1 MRCCV
6 VSTYPPYECGIALY
20 TSKLVTKMKGAK
32 VTLIANDDGG
42 LKRRYIENGI
52 EVVRC
57 WRKNTLS
64 YPFHIMGRVLRER
77 PDIVHIQHEYMLYG
91 KPTYAGL
98 FPLLLPLLRLAAPV
112 IITMHSVIP
121 PDKLTRDFFLKHG
134 AGSKFTLI
142 KKLFMIIV
150 TKLIGSFSSVIIVHN
165 DLMRE
170 TLVSHYKFKGSK
182 VRVISHGVDIPEFK
196 LKDETERF
204 PKRNSKDKVIVF
216 SGFIRPDKGV
226 EYLLKALPLVLKEQ
240 PDATLTIAGGY
251 HPLLPLE
258 NPAYISEIEGLI
270 GKLKLN
276 DKVFFDRRFVPS
288 DELYAHI
295 SAADVVVF
303 PYIEEGILGASGALA
318 TVALLRKSVVATRIP
333 RFTSE
338 IKEGVDGLLVNP
350 RDERQLAEAIV
361 MLLMD
366 EELRMKLG
374 DNLRSK
380 SLGKTWDKV
389 AQMTMEVYLT
399 TIEGAHG
406 P

>member
-32 VTLIANDDGG
+32 VTLIANNDGG
-42 LKRRYIENGI
+42 LKRRSIENGI

-64 YPFHIMGRVLRER
+64 YPFHIVGRVLREK
-77 PDIVHIQHEYMLYG
+77 PDIVHIQHEYLLYG
-91 KPTYAGL
+91 KPMYAGL

-112 IITMHSVIP
+112 IVTMHSVIP
-121 PDKLTRDFFLKHG
+121 LNKLTRDFFLKHG

-142 KKLFMIIV
+142 KRLFIIIV
-150 TKLIGSFSSVIIVHN
+150 TKLIGLFSSVIIVHN

-170 TLVSHYKFKGSK
+170 TLVSHYKFKRSK
-182 VRVISHGVDIPEFK
+182 VRVIPHGIDIPEFK
-196 LKDETERF
+196 DEAERTL
-204 PKRNSKDKVIVF
+204 KRNSKGKVIVF

-240 PDATLTIAGGY
+240 PDAMLTIAGGY

-318 TVALLRKSVVATRIP
+318 TVALLRKPVVATRIP
-333 RFTSE
+333 RFISE
-338 IKEGVDGLLVNP
+338 IKDGVDGLLVNP
-350 RDERQLAEAIV
+350 RDERQLAGAIV

-374 DNLRSK
+374 DNLRGK
-380 SLGKTWDKV
+380 ALGKTWDKV